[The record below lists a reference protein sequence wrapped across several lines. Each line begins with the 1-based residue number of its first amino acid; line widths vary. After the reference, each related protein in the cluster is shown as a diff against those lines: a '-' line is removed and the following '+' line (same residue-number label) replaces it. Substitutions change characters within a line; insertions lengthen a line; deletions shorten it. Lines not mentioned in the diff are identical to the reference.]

1 MNCDFKLFGPLR
13 VGENDLD
20 GVRVVVERKRVR
32 RVNIRIGRDGVVAL
46 SLPKW
51 GCSLAY
57 AEDFLRSKWGWVDRT
72 RAEMASRP
80 PPEPE
85 ATEMEALELKGLIAE
100 LHGLWTARLGE
111 SGVGWSMRRLRSIW
125 GSCRI
130 RRRHVVYSLGLARK
144 ARELV
149 EYVVVHELTHLC
161 VANHGPDFQRLMDA
175 RLPGWR
181 MLRRRLNRGQ

>member
-1 MNCDFKLFGPLR
+1 MLHSGDN
-13 VGENDLD
+13 VVM
-20 GVRVVVERKRVR
+20 GVPVAVERKRTR
-32 RVNIRIGRDGVVAL
+32 RINIRIGRDGVVAL

-149 EYVVVHELTHLC
+149 EYVVVHELTHLR
-161 VANHGPDFQRLMDA
+161 VPNHGPAFRALMDV

-181 MLRRRLNRGQ
+181 LLRRRLRHL

>member
-1 MNCDFKLFGPLR
+1 MTPTASAMLR
-13 VGENDLD
+13 VGENVID

-57 AEDFLRSKWGWVDRT
+57 AEDFLRSKWGWVERT
-72 RAEMASRP
+72 RAEMASHP

-100 LHGLWTARLGE
+100 LHGFWTARLGE
-111 SGVGWSMRRLRSIW
+111 AGVDWSMRRLRSIW
-125 GSCRI
+125 GSCHI

-149 EYVVVHELTHLC
+149 EYVVVHELTHLR

-175 RLPGWR
+175 RLQGWR
-181 MLRRRLNRGQ
+181 MLRRRLNKGQ